1 MKLNEEDII
10 RLVEQDD
17 WMMNVLET
25 VQMLKLSDWWICAG
39 FLRSKI
45 WDTLH
50 DFAERTPLTD
60 VDVIYFD
67 SSTVSEK
74 AEKILEEN
82 LSIRMPH
89 VPWSVKKQARMHVI
103 NGFSPY
109 ISAEDG
115 IAHFPETVTAI
126 GVKLNVNKQ
135 VVLTA
140 PYGIEDVVQMVVNP
154 TPYFKCELY
163 EKYQERVKK
172 KNWSQTWNK
181 VKNNI

>member
-1 MKLNEEDII
+1 MKLNEENII
-10 RLVEQDD
+10 RLVEQDE

-25 VQMLKLSDWWICAG
+25 VQTLKLPDWWICAG

-67 SSTVSEK
+67 SSSLSEK
-74 AEKILEEN
+74 EEKILEEQ
-82 LSIRMPH
+82 LSIWMPD
-89 VPWSVKKQARMHVI
+89 VPWSVKNQARMHTI
-103 NGFSPY
+103 NGFSPF

-115 IAHFPETVTAI
+115 IAHFPETVTAM
-126 GVKLNVNKQ
+126 GVKINVNKQ

-140 PYGIEDVVQMVVNP
+140 PYGIKDVVQMVVNP
-154 TPYFKCELY
+154 TPFFKRELNA
-163 EKYQERVKK
+163 KYQERVKK
-172 KNWSQTWNK
+172 KNWSKTWNK
-181 VKNNI
+181 VKDNV